1 MANKSNY
8 SQAIWWKN
16 CALWGKSTTFGMV
29 IVLGLLNNIS
39 YGPQS
44 GGTFCTQGGG
54 VVAVSNLTAVIEKK
68 AAISIGNGV
77 LGRFNKVYLIQLSRW
92 RGGGEGFNTAY
103 ITIQLYNYVI

>member
-1 MANKSNY
+1 
-8 SQAIWWKN
+8 
-16 CALWGKSTTFGMV
+16 MV

-44 GGTFCTQGGG
+44 GGDILYSGGG

-77 LGRFNKVYLIQLSRW
+77 LGKFNKVYLIQLSRW
-92 RGGGEGFNTAY
+92 RGGGKVST
-103 ITIQLYNYVI
+103 QLRGRGKSISVCMFV

>member
-1 MANKSNY
+1 
-8 SQAIWWKN
+8 
-16 CALWGKSTTFGMV
+16 MV

-77 LGRFNKVYLIQLSRW
+77 LGKFNKVYLIQLSRW

>member
-1 MANKSNY
+1 
-8 SQAIWWKN
+8 
-16 CALWGKSTTFGMV
+16 MV

-44 GGTFCTQGGG
+44 GGEILYSEGG

-77 LGRFNKVYLIQLSRW
+77 LGKFNKVYLIQLSRW
-92 RGGGEGFNTAY
+92 CGGGRFQHSLGGGVGVSLFAC
-103 ITIQLYNYVI
+103 LYKCML

>member
-1 MANKSNY
+1 
-8 SQAIWWKN
+8 
-16 CALWGKSTTFGMV
+16 MV

-39 YGPQS
+39 YGPQT
-44 GGTFCTQGGG
+44 GGTFCTQGGR

-77 LGRFNKVYLIQLSRW
+77 LGKFNKVYLIQHSRW

>member
-1 MANKSNY
+1 
-8 SQAIWWKN
+8 
-16 CALWGKSTTFGMV
+16 MV

-77 LGRFNKVYLIQLSRW
+77 LGKFNKVYLIQLSRW
-92 RGGGEGFNTAY
+92 RFVWSDTRITNLSNTEAKCLE
-103 ITIQLYNYVI
+103 QL

>member
-1 MANKSNY
+1 
-8 SQAIWWKN
+8 
-16 CALWGKSTTFGMV
+16 MV

-77 LGRFNKVYLIQLSRW
+77 LGKFNKVYLIQLSRW
-92 RGGGEGFNTAY
+92 RGGGGEGFNTAY